1 MATLQGVQVQF
12 GTGINAITLWGT
24 VSVSSASL
32 KSSAETALVKNSAG
46 ETIGKAYYNYNRT
59 LNVDFSASKV
69 GEVIPPLPD
78 PGIKCIITVE
88 QGANPEFAGEWLLD
102 SSEVSAESGAYAK
115 TKAEFSRYPLLTP
128 A

>member
-24 VSVSSASL
+24 VSASSESL

-46 ETIGKAYYNYNRT
+46 EIIGKAYSGYNRT
-59 LNVDFSASKV
+59 LSVDFNARKV

-78 PGIKCIITVE
+78 PGITCTITIE
-88 QGANPEFAGEWLLD
+88 QGANPELAGQWLLD
-102 SSEVSAESGAYAK
+102 SSEVSTESGGYAK